1 MTKTLNY
8 LVFPVFLATLAF
20 QPGCSSSAP
29 PAKSEPAPATFKVTF
44 DTSKGPFV
52 VEVHRD
58 WAPLGADRFYEL
70 VKTGFFTDA
79 RFFRIVKGFVVQ
91 FGINK
96 DPDVEAK
103 WRAQNIQDD
112 PVKESNKRGYLT
124 YATAGPNTRT
134 TQLFI
139 NLADNAQLDGQGFA
153 PFAQVVDGMDVVE
166 NLYAGY
172 GEQPQQPL
180 IESQGNQ
187 YLQSQFP
194 QLDYI
199 KSAKI
204 AQ

>member
-1 MTKTLNY
+1 MTKSLNY
-8 LVFPVFLATLAF
+8 LAFLVFLVF
-20 QPGCSSSAP
+20 QSGCSSPAP
-29 PAKSEPAPATFKVTF
+29 PAKSEPVPNNFKVTF

-58 WAPLGADRFYEL
+58 WAPLGAGRFYEL

-139 NLADNAQLDGQGFA
+139 NLADNAQLDAQGFA
-153 PFAQVVDGMDVVE
+153 PFGQVVEGMDVVE

-194 QLDYI
+194 QLDYV